1 MGSIPARPTQDCNMN
16 RETQLKGFI
25 AETKFIQE
33 CAQRKIP
40 VSQPLWDVR
49 YDFILEKDSS
59 LLKVQVKYIGRR
71 KNNIKAYADSKDKGV
86 ISVNSYSTNTRGKK
100 QPYTKDEIDVIVAWS
115 EEIERFLWIPI
126 EGMEGKRVK
135 SFRINKPLIKQKKGK
150 INWAKDYYW

>member
-49 YDFILEKDSS
+49 FYFILDKDSS
-59 LLKVQVKYIGRR
+59 LLIVQVKYI
-71 KNNIKAYADSKDKGV
+71 
-86 ISVNSYSTNTRGKK
+86 
-100 QPYTKDEIDVIVAWS
+100 
-115 EEIERFLWIPI
+115 
-126 EGMEGKRVK
+126 
-135 SFRINKPLIKQKKGK
+135 
-150 INWAKDYYW
+150 